1 MSKRLRN
8 VAVLNNLRTLHC
20 EGAFFVCVYFY
31 ESSAVISNSFF
42 FYIIMGGSTTSTRLF
57 ISCLRSIR
65 RADIIFP
72 Y

>member
-8 VAVLNNLRTLHC
+8 VAVLNNLRTFHR
-20 EGAFFVCVYFY
+20 EGAFFICVYFY

-42 FYIIMGGSTTSTRLF
+42 FYIIMGGSTTSTHLLF
-57 ISCLRSIR
+57 SHLRIAR
-65 RADIIFP
+65 RADIKIP